1 MSGRR
6 AELGAA
12 LHDPATVWRR
22 VTRRSVNPVIPFNIF
37 YSMFGFQRTGDQ
49 MWASCDSMGRGFCLP
64 QPRAARRSTV
74 KGLSRDQGNGRRPG
88 QAALGFGFERQPL
101 GANKV
106 R

>member
-1 MSGRR
+1 
-6 AELGAA
+6 
-12 LHDPATVWRR
+12 
-22 VTRRSVNPVIPFNIF
+22 
-37 YSMFGFQRTGDQ
+37 
-49 MWASCDSMGRGFCLP
+49 MGRGFCLP